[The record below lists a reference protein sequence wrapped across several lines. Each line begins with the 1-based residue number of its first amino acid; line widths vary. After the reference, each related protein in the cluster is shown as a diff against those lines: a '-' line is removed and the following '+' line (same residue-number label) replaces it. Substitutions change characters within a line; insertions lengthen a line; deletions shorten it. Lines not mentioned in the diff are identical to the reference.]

1 MPFSSSS
8 NTFKILQTG
17 SPLGLVMGI
26 VVNGW
31 ALSATTLLV
40 TSTNSILEASL
51 LFEDEFTTDDEQY
64 KAQAMKLMS
73 GQCLVVTNKLPSLLE
88 LRLSGCGLRFI
99 PPTPSVNF
107 SSLTTLD
114 LSGTVLKTLQS
125 HHGSLVFVI
134 WYFLI
139 YLLPFKEVQS
149 LLFSRT

>member
-51 LFEDEFTTDDEQY
+51 LFGMSLQLTKTN
-64 KAQAMKLMS
+64 MKLKA
-73 GQCLVVTNKLPSLLE
+73 KLMA
-88 LRLSGCGLRFI
+88 
-99 PPTPSVNF
+99 VN
-107 SSLTTLD
+107 
-114 LSGTVLKTLQS
+114 V
-125 HHGSLVFVI
+125 
-134 WYFLI
+134 WW
-139 YLLPFKEVQS
+139 
-149 LLFSRT
+149 